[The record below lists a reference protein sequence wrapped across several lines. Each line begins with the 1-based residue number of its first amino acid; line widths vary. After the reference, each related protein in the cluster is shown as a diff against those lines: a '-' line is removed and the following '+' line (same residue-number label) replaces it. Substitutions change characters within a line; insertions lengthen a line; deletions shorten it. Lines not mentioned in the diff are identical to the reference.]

1 MLFRTPSKGSY
12 HLKRTAMWGVFRAIE
27 SLTPISHLQ
36 MFLNFKLKRYKEA
49 VKTIKCNLTHRADWR

>member
-12 HLKRTAMWGVFRAIE
+12 RLKRTAMWGVFGALE

-36 MFLNFKLKRYKEA
+36 MFLNFKLKRHKEA
-49 VKTIKCNLTHRADWR
+49 GKIIKCDLTHRADWK